1 MEKVEKAEDINEI
14 LKNIPHPIQYFPEE
28 LSKEYNTPRTDDTQ
42 NFSIYSPSICSSV
55 SSRSSASSFQPPFM
69 TRGNSNLSCSLNYT
83 TSTSP
88 VPNLI
93 NLNIGSANSS
103 KTGSPVKII
112 TSDIDDIPSSGKHGR
127 SHEQKNNNLLSPS
140 TAVNSKLEVG
150 NITKEKQKIDFSG
163 LHSLFINIAGVENIF
178 NLDCASHRLVRIM
191 STLIM
196 FIIYPELRRNLKQI
210 ASGSKGP
217 VLAAEYI
224 TYYILCF
231 RTVEHVSVTLPVLI
245 CAIIYIDRY
254 VQQRKLR
261 VASELGHL
269 FQKLPDQYSRIAVT
283 HDYFRTKIIVVALA
297 VSSKVLYDGRQNL
310 TRWAHI
316 INVDTKSLAKV
327 ERDFIREINYRLC
340 IDLHEYKKWIRCAK
354 HLLQGI
360 PKPETSPTYQERHH
374 QRQQFA
380 TLYEQQLQIIKDNQK
395 ELLNNTNIPTLN
407 SPTKST
413 NPVDDNHSSM
423 LSPDSTAALGDDN
436 KSSSTSTDEEDKTST
451 MKN

>member
-1 MEKVEKAEDINEI
+1 MEKVEKMEDMDDI
-14 LKNIPHPIQYFPEE
+14 LKNIPHPIEYFPEE
-28 LSKEYNTPRTDDTQ
+28 LNKEYNTPRTDDTQ
-42 NFSIYSPSICSSV
+42 NISIYSPSLCSSV
-55 SSRSSASSFQPPFM
+55 SSMSSASSFQPPFI
-69 TRGNSNLSCSLNYT
+69 TRGNSNINCGMNYT
-83 TSTSP
+83 TTSAQSQ
-88 VPNLI
+88 NLI
-93 NLNIGSANSS
+93 NLSITNSANL
-103 KTGSPVKII
+103 KNTNAPKII
-112 TSDIDDIPSSGKHGR
+112 TSDSIDISPTSKKYPLNDTRDSS
-127 SHEQKNNNLLSPS
+127 LLSPS
-140 TAVNSKLEVG
+140 AAISNKSDVTSIA
-150 NITKEKQKIDFSG
+150 KEKQKIDFSG
-163 LHSLFINIAGVENIF
+163 LHSLLINIAGAENIF

-210 ASGSKGP
+210 AAGP
-217 VLAAEYI
+217 IGKVLAAEYI

-261 VASELGHL
+261 VASELGQL

-360 PKPETSPTYQERHH
+360 PKPESSPTYAERHQ
-374 QRQQFA
+374 QRQQFGV
-380 TLYEQQLQIIKDNQK
+380 LYEQQLQIIKDNQK
-395 ELLNNTNIPTLN
+395 ELLNNTSLSSQTSPSKISN
-407 SPTKST
+407 SNSQST
-413 NPVDDNHSSM
+413 M
-423 LSPDSTAALGDDN
+423 LSPDNGIGDD
-436 KSSSTSTDEEDKTST
+436 KSSSTTDEEDKTPT
-451 MKN
+451 LKH